1 MSTLSAKQNG
11 WFSSNRLPIAIAG
24 CALGLGF
31 ILLGFGAVTKSQE
44 IQNSAETNDAPAK
57 PKKTLRA
64 WNMALGDVV
73 VLAQELGF
81 EVKGD
86 KDQANEP
93 GKISV
98 RIESQLQRLREFYRQ
113 ESENNSS
120 LMGGMM
126 LQLTVDPSGEVSE
139 VKELASRIADSVF
152 KKAVIAQV
160 SKWSFHD
167 VVSDNVTINCP
178 LLFVREGMDITTLV
192 QWERSLAHLADKPV
206 VAHNGGNA
214 NSVQQSKAPATSK
227 PPVTRAQTL
236 APPVMKAAP
245 SAAAKPDPTVYEV
258 KYVTSVRPDPNF
270 ASPSVAKF
278 STGTKVSLIS
288 KRGDWLEVRA
298 EETKLS
304 GFIRKEFVTPVEM
317 ARKQ

>member
-11 WFSSNRLPIAIAG
+11 RFSSHRLPIAIAG

-44 IQNSAETNDAPAK
+44 VQKSPETNDAPAK
-57 PKKTLRA
+57 PKKNLRA

-81 EVKGD
+81 EIKGD

-93 GKISV
+93 IKISA

-113 ESENNSS
+113 ESENDSS

-126 LQLTVDPSGEVSE
+126 LQLTVGPSGEISE
-139 VKELASRIADSVF
+139 VKELASRIADIDF

-192 QWERSLAHLADKPV
+192 QWEKSLAQLADKPV

-214 NSVQQSKAPATSK
+214 NSVQQSKAPAASK
-227 PPVTRAQTL
+227 PAIARTQPA
-236 APPVMKAAP
+236 APPAMKAAP
-245 SAAAKPDPTVYEV
+245 SAAAKLDPAAYEI

-288 KRGDWLEVRA
+288 RHGDWLEVRA

-304 GFIRKEFVTPVEM
+304 GFVRKEFVTPVEM